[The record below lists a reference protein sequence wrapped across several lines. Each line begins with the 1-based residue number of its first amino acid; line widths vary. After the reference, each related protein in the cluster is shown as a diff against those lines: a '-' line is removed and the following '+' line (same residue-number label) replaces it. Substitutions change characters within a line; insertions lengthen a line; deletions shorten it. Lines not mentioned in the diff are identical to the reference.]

1 MRGVRGTRGIW
12 PALLAAA
19 LVVAAGSSARA
30 EWLRAESD
38 HFVVYGRSEKSVRE
52 YATMLEDF
60 DGLLRRLHGR
70 PKDEVTPRKLPV
82 YLVSNFGQLKRVLP
96 NAKEG
101 MAGVYL
107 ASVSEVFVVAIRDGA
122 GELDQNKGD
131 DTVLHEYVH
140 HFMLQYY
147 PSAYPAWLVEGYA
160 EYYMTADLARTRMV
174 VGGVNRGRAY
184 SLTQPGGWIPMED
197 VLGKRPGALKERDIY
212 AYYAQAWL
220 LTHYI
225 LSDPARHKLLGSYLN
240 AVRDGD
246 DPVKAWKRVYGDD
259 PDGLRRKLQTYMNRP
274 IPAGA
279 LPRTGPVDPAM
290 TVTHLPP
297 SADDL
302 ILEGQRLK
310 LGVPKDDQAGTLAE
324 IRAAA
329 ARRPKDRFSKLVL
342 AKAETGFGDRKAG
355 EAILDELLAA
365 DPKDEDALVALGES
379 RLASAPEDPALRA
392 AAFAQAGKLFARAFK
407 VDPDNPETLHGYA
420 EARSLESMTE
430 AMADI
435 RVRAVVLAP
444 QVGHLRLDAARA
456 LIQVKDLDTARAILT
471 PLASNPHGGGEVEAA
486 QAMLKSIEAKAGP
499 GDKASDGT
507 KSTDKASAEG
517 DKAASGS

>member
-1 MRGVRGTRGIW
+1 MSRKGLSMGRKALMGFAAA
-12 PALLAAA
+12 ALLAAGA
-19 LVVAAGSSARA
+19 PARA

-38 HFVVYGRSEKSVRE
+38 HFVVYGRSDKSVRE
-52 YATMLEDF
+52 YAGMLEDF
-60 DGLLRRLHGR
+60 DSLLRRLHGR

-82 YLVSNFGQLKRVLP
+82 YLVSNLGQLRRVIP
-96 NAKEG
+96 KAKEG

-107 ASVSEVFVVAIRDGA
+107 SSVPEVFVVAIRDGD
-122 GELDQNKGD
+122 EFDQNKGD

-160 EYYMTADLARTRMV
+160 EYYMTADLAKTRMV

-184 SLTQPGGWIPMED
+184 SLTQPGSWIPMD
-197 VLGKRPGALKERDIY
+197 DLLSKRPGALKERDVY

-225 LSDPARHKLLGSYLN
+225 LSDPARHKLLSSYLDL
-240 AVRDGD
+240 VRDGG
-246 DPVKAWKRVYGDD
+246 DPVKAWAKIYGDD
-259 PDGLRRKLQTYMNRP
+259 PEGLRRKLLAYMNRP

-279 LPRTGPVDPAM
+279 LPRTGAVDPAM
-290 TVTHLPP
+290 TVTRLPP
-297 SADDL
+297 GADDL
-302 ILEGQRLK
+302 ILDGQRLK
-310 LGVPKDDQAGTLAE
+310 LGVAKDDRAETLAD

-329 ARRPKDRFSKLVL
+329 AKRPKERFSQLIL
-342 AKAETGFGDRKAG
+342 ARAETAFGDRKAG
-355 EAILDELLAA
+355 EAILEGLLAA

-379 RLASAPEDPALRA
+379 RLAAAPDDPAQRA

-407 VDPDNPETLHGYA
+407 VNPDNPETLHGYA
-420 EARSLESMTE
+420 EARSLEPLTD
-430 AMADI
+430 AMVDI

-456 LIQVKDLDTARAILT
+456 LIQIKDLDLARTLLD
-471 PLASNPHGGGEVEAA
+471 PLASSPHGGGEVEAA
-486 QAMLKSIEAKAGP
+486 QAMLKDIEAKAGP
-499 GDKASDGT
+499 ADKASDGA

>member
-1 MRGVRGTRGIW
+1 VAYVGGLQKGRRFW
-12 PALLAAA
+12 PGLLAAA
-19 LVVAAGSSARA
+19 VLAAASPVRA

-38 HFVVYGRSEKSVRE
+38 HFVVYGRSERSVRE

-60 DGLLRRLHGR
+60 DSLLRRLHGR
-70 PKDEVTPRKLPV
+70 PEDEVTPRKLPV
-82 YLVSNFGQLKRVLP
+82 YLVSNLGQLKRVLP

-107 ASVSEVFVVAIRDGA
+107 PSVPEVFVVAIRDGA
-122 GELDQNKGD
+122 GEMDQNKGD

-160 EYYMTADLARTRMV
+160 EYYMTADLAKSRMV
-174 VGGVNRGRAY
+174 VGGVNRGRVY
-184 SLTQPGGWIPMED
+184 SLTQPGGWIPMQD
-197 VLGKRPGALKERDIY
+197 VLSKRPGALKERDIY

-225 LSDPARHKLLGSYLN
+225 LSDPSRHKLLSPYLD
-240 AVRDGD
+240 AVRAGE
-246 DPVKAWKRVYGDD
+246 DPVKAWKTVYGDD
-259 PDGLRRKLQTYMNRP
+259 PEGLRRKLQSYMARP

-279 LPRTGPVDPAM
+279 LPRTGALEASVA
-290 TVTHLPP
+290 VTHLSPG
-297 SADDL
+297 ADDL

-310 LGVPKDDQAGTLAE
+310 LGVDKDDQAKVLAD

-329 ARRPKDRFSKLVL
+329 AKRPKDRFSQLVL
-342 AKAETGFGDRKAG
+342 AKAETAFGDRKTG
-355 EAILDELLAA
+355 EAILNDLLAA
-365 DPKDEDALVALGES
+365 DPKDEDALLALGES
-379 RLASAPEDPALRA
+379 RMVAGRDDPAQRA
-392 AAFAQAGKLFARAFK
+392 VDFAQASKLFARAFK
-407 VDPDNPETLHGYA
+407 VNPDNPETLHGYA
-420 EARSLESMTE
+420 DARSLEPMTE

-456 LIQVKDLDTARAILT
+456 LIQVKDVAMAKTVLT

-486 QAMLKSIEAKAGP
+486 QAMLKGLDPKAA
-499 GDKASDGT
+499 DS
-507 KSTDKASAEG
+507 
-517 DKAASGS
+517 DKAAAPSDFSQP

>member
-1 MRGVRGTRGIW
+1 MRRKGLWGGRK
-12 PALLAAA
+12 ALLGLAAA
-19 LVVAAGSSARA
+19 AFLAAGAPARA

-60 DGLLRRLHGR
+60 DSLLRRLHGR
-70 PKDEVTPRKLPV
+70 PQDEATPRKLPV
-82 YLVSNFGQLKRVLP
+82 YLVSGLGQLKRVLP
-96 NAKEG
+96 SAKEG

-107 ASVSEVFVVAIRDGA
+107 STVPEVFVVAIRDGD
-122 GELDQNKGD
+122 ELDQNKGD

-160 EYYMTADLARTRMV
+160 EYYMTADLAKTRMV

-225 LSDPARHKLLGSYLN
+225 LSDPARHKQLGPYLD

-259 PDGLRRKLQTYMNRP
+259 PEGLRRKLQTYMDRP
-274 IPAGA
+274 IQGGA
-279 LPRTGPVDPAM
+279 LPRTGALDPAM

-310 LGVPKDDQAGTLAE
+310 LGVPKDDQARTLAD
-324 IRAAA
+324 IRTAAA
-329 ARRPKDRFSKLVL
+329 KRPKDRLSQLVL
-342 AKAETGFGDRKAG
+342 AKAETAFGDRKAG
-355 EAILDELLAA
+355 EAILDDLLAA

-379 RLASAPEDPALRA
+379 RLASAPDDPVQRA

-420 EARSLESMTE
+420 EAHSLEPMTE

-456 LIQVKDLDTARAILT
+456 LIQVKDIKTAAAVLT

-486 QAMLKSIEAKAGP
+486 QAMLKSIDAKAD
-499 GDKASDGT
+499 DKASGGP

>member
-1 MRGVRGTRGIW
+1 
-12 PALLAAA
+12 
-19 LVVAAGSSARA
+19 
-30 EWLRAESD
+30 
-38 HFVVYGRSEKSVRE
+38 
-52 YATMLEDF
+52 
-60 DGLLRRLHGR
+60 
-70 PKDEVTPRKLPV
+70 
-82 YLVSNFGQLKRVLP
+82 
-96 NAKEG
+96 
-101 MAGVYL
+101 
-107 ASVSEVFVVAIRDGA
+107 VAIRDGA
-122 GELDQNKGD
+122 GELDQNRGD

-160 EYYMTADLARTRMV
+160 EYYMTADLAKTRMV
-174 VGGVNRGRAY
+174 VGGFNRGRAY

-197 VLGKRPGALKERDIY
+197 VLGKRPGALKEREVY

-225 LSDPARHKLLGSYLN
+225 LSDPARHKLLGPYLN

-246 DPVKAWKRVYGDD
+246 DPVKAWKTVYGDD
-259 PDGLRRKLQTYMNRP
+259 PEGLRRKLQTYMNRP

-279 LPRTGPVDPAM
+279 LPRTGAPDPVM
-290 TVTHLPP
+290 TVTRLPP

-310 LGVPKDDQAGTLAE
+310 LGVSKDDQAGTLAD

-329 ARRPKDRFSKLVL
+329 AKRPKDRFSQLIL
-342 AKAETGFGDRKAG
+342 AKAETAFGDRKAG

-379 RLASAPEDPALRA
+379 RLASAPDDPAQRA

-407 VDPDNPETLHGYA
+407 VNPDNPETLHGYA
-420 EARSLESMTE
+420 EAHSLEPMTE

-435 RVRAVVLAP
+435 RIRAVVLAP

-456 LIQVKDLDTARAILT
+456 LIQIKDPNLARALLT

-486 QAMLKSIEAKAGP
+486 QAMLKSLDAKP
-499 GDKASDGT
+499 GDRTPDGP
-507 KSTDKASAEG
+507 KSTDKTSAEG

>member
-1 MRGVRGTRGIW
+1 MRRKGLWGGRKVLLG
-12 PALLAAA
+12 LAAA
-19 LVVAAGSSARA
+19 AFLAAGSPARA

-38 HFVVYGRSEKSVRE
+38 HFVVYGRSERSVRE

-60 DGLLRRLHGR
+60 DSLLRRLHGR

-82 YLVSNFGQLKRVLP
+82 YLVSNLGQLKRVLP
-96 NAKEG
+96 SAKEG

-107 ASVSEVFVVAIRDGA
+107 STVPEVFVVAIRDGD
-122 GELDQNKGD
+122 ELDQNKGD

-160 EYYMTADLARTRMV
+160 EYYMTVDLAKTRMV

-225 LSDPARHKLLGSYLN
+225 LSDPARHRQLGAYLK

-246 DPVKAWKRVYGDD
+246 DPVKAWDAVYGDD
-259 PDGLRRKLQTYMNRP
+259 PEGLRRKLQTYMNRP

-279 LPRTGPVDPAM
+279 LPRTGPLEPAM

-297 SADDL
+297 GADDL

-310 LGVPKDDQAGTLAE
+310 LGVPKDDRAETLAD

-329 ARRPKDRFSKLVL
+329 AKRPKDRFSQLVL
-342 AKAETGFGDRKAG
+342 AKAETAFGDRKAG
-355 EAILDELLAA
+355 EAILDDLLAA

-379 RLASAPEDPALRA
+379 RLAAAPDDPAQRA

-420 EARSLESMTE
+420 EAHSLEPMTE

-456 LIQVKDLDTARAILT
+456 LIQVKDLDTARAMLT

-486 QAMLKSIEAKAGP
+486 QAMLKTIDAKAG
-499 GDKASDGT
+499 DEASDGP
-507 KSTDKASAEG
+507 KSADKASAEG

>member
-1 MRGVRGTRGIW
+1 
-12 PALLAAA
+12 
-19 LVVAAGSSARA
+19 
-30 EWLRAESD
+30 
-38 HFVVYGRSEKSVRE
+38 
-52 YATMLEDF
+52 
-60 DGLLRRLHGR
+60 
-70 PKDEVTPRKLPV
+70 
-82 YLVSNFGQLKRVLP
+82 
-96 NAKEG
+96 
-101 MAGVYL
+101 
-107 ASVSEVFVVAIRDGA
+107 
-122 GELDQNKGD
+122 
-131 DTVLHEYVH
+131 
-140 HFMLQYY
+140 
-147 PSAYPAWLVEGYA
+147 
-160 EYYMTADLARTRMV
+160 
-174 VGGVNRGRAY
+174 
-184 SLTQPGGWIPMED
+184 MED

-246 DPVKAWKRVYGDD
+246 DPVKAWKKVYGDD

-279 LPRTGPVDPAM
+279 LPRTGAVDPAM

-310 LGVPKDDQAGTLAE
+310 LGVPQDDQAGTLAS

-329 ARRPKDRFSKLVL
+329 ARRPKDRFSQLVL
-342 AKAETGFGDRKAG
+342 AKAETAFGDRKAG

-365 DPKDEDALVALGES
+365 DPKDEEALVTLGES
-379 RLASAPEDPALRA
+379 RLAAAPDDPALRA

-420 EARSLESMTE
+420 EARSLEPMTE

-456 LIQVKDLDTARAILT
+456 LIQVKDLDTARIMLT

-499 GDKASDGT
+499 GDKAQAKPADLSQR
-507 KSTDKASAEG
+507 
-517 DKAASGS
+517 